1 MSSDEDDFLSGMDE
15 EDNDDEK
22 EVIDVEPN
30 EIETVHESEESAPE
44 QKGGV
49 LQPASENLEDIADTY
64 TAFEQIK
71 TDLLTADDRQKI
83 GGNVFIKKSGYRKIA
98 TAFNVSVDIVDK
110 EREIREG
117 VLTWRVTARASAPN
131 GKSVESIGSCAS
143 NESNHMEKIADNIQQ
158 LDNHD
163 TYSRDDPNIMKV
175 EGKWRRLRSTK
186 AVKEHDILATA
197 ETRAKNRAIS
207 DLVGGGEVSA
217 EELDKMEL
225 MS

>member
-1 MSSDEDDFLSGMDE
+1 MSSEEDDFLSGVDEEE
-15 EDNDDEK
+15 EDNEE
-22 EVIDVEPN
+22 EVVDVEAT
-30 EIETVHESEESAPE
+30 EVETVHKEPAPTEEE
-44 QKGGV
+44 NGGV
-49 LQPASENLEDIADTY
+49 LQPASSNLEDIAETY
-64 TAFEQIK
+64 QAFEEIK
-71 TDLLTADDRQKI
+71 TELLTPADRQKI
-83 GGNVFIKKSGYRKIA
+83 SGNVFIKKSGFRKIA
-98 TAFNVSVDIVDK
+98 TAFNVSVEVIDK

-143 NESNHMEKIADNIQQ
+143 NESNHMEKVADNLSQI
-158 LDNHD
+158 DAHD
-163 TYSRDDPNIMKV
+163 HYSRDDEEIMKV

-225 MS
+225 MG